1 MKQQGGR
8 NHSNLKPP
16 TGSGFWLVEA
26 PCIDGR
32 GRRDGMAEL
41 FGLSALLIGLLFVL
55 ALATGFGFRRPRLS
69 AVGPGSDRSLLTSR
83 PGTYGGAVA
92 AVIAATGLSGIAP
105 LSGPSGRIVLV
116 LILVLG
122 AAVAV
127 GGGSGIVREVLYIGI
142 GIGATL
148 TALAELFGGACG
160 EQMPSTLATVFAVVP
175 LGVMVLSAVFLGP
188 WGGRRGSVLG
198 DVGPLALAG
207 FVFIELGTVAAY
219 PAGVPALNTAIGTGN
234 SWAPLV
240 LLLIVCVIAVS
251 VGAHPRAGA
260 DLCAMGLLVLTGL
273 FLAFDTPCGL
283 RLTNLIVVGLTFG
296 ASLGAVSMVR
306 ARLSTR

>member
-1 MKQQGGR
+1 
-8 NHSNLKPP
+8 
-16 TGSGFWLVEA
+16 
-26 PCIDGR
+26 
-32 GRRDGMAEL
+32 MAEL

-55 ALATGFGFRRPRLS
+55 ALATGFGLRRPRLS

-92 AVIAATGLSGIAP
+92 TVIAATGLSGLAP
-105 LSGPSGRIVLV
+105 LSGPSGRSMLVLV
-116 LILVLG
+116 FVLG
-122 AAVAV
+122 AAVA
-127 GGGSGIVREVLYIGI
+127 GGRGSGIVREVLYLGI

-175 LGVMVLSAVFLGP
+175 LGAMVLSAVFLGT

-198 DVGPLALAG
+198 DVGPLALAS
-207 FVFIELGTVAAY
+207 FAIIELGTFAAY
-219 PAGVPALNTAIGTGN
+219 PAGVPALDTAVRDGK

-240 LLLIVCVIAVS
+240 LLLIVCVIATG
-251 VGAHPRAGA
+251 VGVHPRAGA
-260 DLCAMGLLVLTGL
+260 DLAAIGLLVLTGL

-283 RLTNLIVVGLTFG
+283 RFTNLVVVALTFG
-296 ASLGAVSMVR
+296 TAFGLVSMVR
-306 ARLSTR
+306 ARLSMR